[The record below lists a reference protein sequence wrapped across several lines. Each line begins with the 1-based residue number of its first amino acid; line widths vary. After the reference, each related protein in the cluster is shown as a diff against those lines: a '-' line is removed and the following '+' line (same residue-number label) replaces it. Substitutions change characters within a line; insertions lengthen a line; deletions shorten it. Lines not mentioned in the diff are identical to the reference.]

1 MDVKIKN
8 ENEIVLVDD
17 DKDETFLLEQFY
29 RMSDLKNKLISFQS
43 GKEFLDYMEKV
54 REHQADM
61 PALVLLDVR
70 MPGLSGF
77 DVLENLRNDEDFVED
92 PAVLMFS
99 NSNAP
104 SDIKKAMELGANGY
118 QTKLSNMQS
127 YISFLNSLDPNLP

>member
-8 ENEIVLVDD
+8 KNEIVLVDD

-29 RMSDLKNKLISFQS
+29 RMSDLENKLISFQS

-54 REHQADM
+54 RSDQADM
-61 PALVLLDVR
+61 PALVLLDIR
-70 MPGLSGF
+70 MPGMSGF
-77 DVLENLRNDEDFVED
+77 DVLETLRKDEDFVED
-92 PAVLMFS
+92 PTILMFS

-127 YISFLNSLDPNLP
+127 YISFLNSLDPNLS